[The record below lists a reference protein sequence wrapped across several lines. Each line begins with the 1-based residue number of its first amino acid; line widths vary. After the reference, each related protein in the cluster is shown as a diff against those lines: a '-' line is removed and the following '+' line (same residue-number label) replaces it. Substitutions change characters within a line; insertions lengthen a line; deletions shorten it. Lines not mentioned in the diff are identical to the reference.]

1 MAVLEFQQ
9 GAAAIAQR
17 PSVSVVLPCLN
28 EAASVAACVDE
39 ALSTLELA
47 GFDGEV
53 VVADNGSTDGSAG
66 IARAAG
72 ARVVHEPEPGYGS
85 ALRAG
90 IRAARG
96 DIVVMADADCTYDLS
111 RLATLVEP
119 IISDEADLV
128 LGARLSDAN
137 RHTMPL
143 LHRFVGTPALSF
155 LVSRAC
161 GGTVVSDSQ
170 SGYRAFRRRDVE
182 SLHLSS
188 SGMEFAS
195 EMLIRA
201 SNAHLRITETST
213 GYRERVGESK
223 LDTVPDGLRHLRLIL
238 LLAPHLLLVWPGVAG
253 LLLGA
258 ILTAAAFVRPEGVEL
273 GSLRWQPMFF
283 STIALVIGAQTAL
296 GGMVLAHRSSIV
308 GERVSRHYR
317 FIGRPSFS
325 RWCAR
330 AGAAA
335 VVIGLAIDGWLFLR
349 WLGGDT
355 VVQAPAL
362 AGLAQGLLILG
373 ATTAA
378 FSTMYRL
385 LLNDRRRTVTIKLQD
400 SSIDIQKGP
409 S

>member
-1 MAVLEFQQ
+1 M
-9 GAAAIAQR
+9 
-17 PSVSVVLPCLN
+17 
-28 EAASVAACVDE
+28 
-39 ALSTLELA
+39 
-47 GFDGEV
+47 
-53 VVADNGSTDGSAG
+53 
-66 IARAAG
+66 
-72 ARVVHEPEPGYGS
+72 VHEPESGYGS

-111 RLATLVEP
+111 RLASLVEP
-119 IISDEADLV
+119 ILSDKADLV
-128 LGARLSDAN
+128 LGARLSEAN
-137 RHTMPL
+137 RRTMPL

-182 SLHLSS
+182 SLQLSS

-223 LDTVPDGLRHLRLIL
+223 LDTLPDGLRHLRLIL

-253 LLLGA
+253 LVLGA
-258 ILTAAAFVRPEGVEL
+258 VLTAAAFVRPEGVEL
-273 GSLRWQPMFF
+273 GSLRWQPVFF

-325 RWCAR
+325 R
-330 AGAAA
+330 
-335 VVIGLAIDGWLFLR
+335 
-349 WLGGDT
+349 
-355 VVQAPAL
+355 
-362 AGLAQGLLILG
+362 
-373 ATTAA
+373 
-378 FSTMYRL
+378 
-385 LLNDRRRTVTIKLQD
+385 
-400 SSIDIQKGP
+400 
-409 S
+409 